1 MVNAGQKLMVLEAMK
16 VRDQPHRCLMG
27 QAIYICLSWPQLV
40 LAPAESFVRL
50 LVCNRAGLRG
60 SRTCPAAAGG
70 IAAAA
75 GLSFE
80 PAASAEMSAH
90 NISATKMLCILQ
102 SYAPASVQM
111 EVAVTA
117 SVTGKVAAVRVEAGQ
132 LAQQGD
138 VLAVVVAS

>member
-1 MVNAGQKLMVLEAMK
+1 MPYGSS
-16 VRDQPHRCLMG
+16 H
-27 QAIYICLSWPQLV
+27 IYMPV

-90 NISATKMLCILQ
+90 NISATKMLCIQ